1 MTEFIHWPAALLTP
15 GEILPNP
22 VPFTR
27 SGGRTI
33 NGVEKGKKTDRGF
46 WQIAY
51 VDVVLHDKAQRR
63 AWNAIRTG
71 LNGRSGLLVVP
82 VWSFDTAP
90 YASGAVEAD
99 VHAPHSDGTS
109 FSDGTLYQQGTI
121 SVRCADE
128 TPIGATKIRLRS
140 LAAEADLAG
149 VRFSYGHA
157 LYETGPALSISG
169 SIWEV
174 SIFPAVR
181 ATIPADADLE
191 FNLPTC
197 LVHLEDDRGMDV
209 SLNAVQITERS
220 VSFVEATDYWSDLAA
235 GLIA

>member
-1 MTEFIHWPAALLTP
+1 MTDFIYWPGAMLTP

-22 VPFTR
+22 VPYTR

-46 WQIAY
+46 WHIAY
-51 VDVVLHDKAQRR
+51 VNVVLHEQAQRR

-90 YASGAVEAD
+90 YASGDYEPD
-99 VHAPHSDGTS
+99 VHVLHSDGTS
-109 FSDGTLYQQGTI
+109 FSDGTLYRQGTI
-121 SVRCADE
+121 AVRSAEE
-128 TPIGATKIRLRS
+128 TPIGATKIKLLS
-140 LAAEADLAG
+140 LAAEPDLVG

-169 SIWEV
+169 SVWEV

-181 ATIPADADLE
+181 ATIPAGADLE

-197 LVHLEDDRGMDV
+197 LVHLEEDRGMDI
-209 SLNAVQITERS
+209 SLNAIQITERS

>member
-1 MTEFIHWPAALLTP
+1 VTDFITWPAELLTP
-15 GEILPNP
+15 AEILPNP

-27 SGGRTI
+27 TGGRTI
-33 NGVEKGKKTDRGF
+33 NGIERGTRTDRGF
-46 WQIAY
+46 WHIALL
-51 VDVVLHDKAQRR
+51 DVVLHEKAQRR
-63 AWNAIRTG
+63 TWNAIRTALG
-71 LNGRSGLLVVP
+71 GRAGLLVVP

-90 YASGAVEAD
+90 YASGAFEAD
-99 VHAPHSDGTS
+99 VHVPHSDGTS
-109 FSDGTLYQQGTI
+109 FSDGTLYRQGTI
-121 SVRCADE
+121 SVRSAE
-128 TPIGATKIRLRS
+128 YAPIGATKIKLLS
-140 LAAEADLAG
+140 LAAEADLVG

-181 ATIPADADLE
+181 APIPTGVDLE

-197 LVHLEDDRGMDV
+197 LVHLEDDRGMDI
-209 SLNAVQITERS
+209 SLNAIQITERS